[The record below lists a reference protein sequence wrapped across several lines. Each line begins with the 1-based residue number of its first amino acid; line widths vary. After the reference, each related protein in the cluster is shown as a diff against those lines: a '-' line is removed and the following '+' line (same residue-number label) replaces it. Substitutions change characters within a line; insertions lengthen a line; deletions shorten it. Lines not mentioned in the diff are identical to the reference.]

1 MLLNLRRLL
10 IGSPLPSAEAIH
22 ERLGKVQALAV
33 LSSDA
38 LSSVAYGTEEILLTL
53 VLAGTGALSVSL
65 PIGLAI
71 AALMIIVAASYYQT
85 VHAYPSGGGAYTV
98 ARENLGI
105 YAGLV
110 AGAALLN
117 DYLLT
122 VAVSVSAGV
131 AAITAAVPAL
141 YPWRVPMALG
151 AVLFVTLVNLRGI
164 RESGRVFAIPTY
176 LFIGTMYLLII
187 TGLGRLLLGMPPASP
202 IATEAT
208 TQAVQDLTLF
218 LILRAFSSGCSALT
232 GVEAISNGVPIFRP
246 PESHNAGKTLLWMA
260 GILTSMFI
268 GITLLANAY
277 RIVPIE
283 GETVISQ
290 LARAT
295 WGQGFLYYTVQAA
308 TAMILIL
315 AANTSFA
322 DFPRLSMWMAR
333 DRYLPRQLANVGDRL
348 VFNNGILLLGALA
361 AGLIIIFRAS
371 THALIPLYAVGVF
384 TSFTLS
390 QSGMVRRWLRLRTE
404 GWLHSAII
412 NGLGACATFVVLIV
426 VAATKFVHGAWLVL
440 ILIPLLVY
448 GFTRIQRHYV
458 QLSEELSLDRRWPT
472 PARRHTMVVPVSG
485 LHRGVVKAVQYA
497 QTLCGDLHAV
507 TVDIDAAETEALIEY
522 WNRMLPDVPL
532 EVLPSPY
539 RSVTGPLLQYIES
552 LVEQE
557 GDYVTVV
564 MPEFVPNRWWHGL
577 LHNKSAN
584 LLRNALLSDRQ
595 SWRGR
600 FRIITDVP
608 FYVGR

>member
-1 MLLNLRRLL
+1 MRRLL
-10 IGSPLPSAEAIH
+10 IGSPLPSADAIH
-22 ERLGKVQALAV
+22 ERLGKAQALAV

-38 LSSVAYGTEEILLTL
+38 LSSVAYATEEILLVL
-53 VLAGTGALSVSL
+53 VLAGTGALAISL
-65 PIGLAI
+65 PIGIAI
-71 AALMIIVAASYYQT
+71 AVLMIIVAISYYQT
-85 VHAYPSGGGAYTV
+85 VHAYPGGGGAYTV
-98 ARENLGI
+98 ARENLGTFP
-105 YAGLV
+105 GLV

-122 VAVSVSAGV
+122 VAVSISAGV
-131 AAITAAVPAL
+131 AAVTAAFPAL
-141 YPWRVPMALG
+141 YPWRVPLALG
-151 AVLFVTLVNLRGI
+151 AVVFVTLVNLRGV
-164 RESGRVFAIPTY
+164 RESGRVFALPTFF
-176 LFIGTMYLLII
+176 FIGTLYLLIL
-187 TGLGRLLLGMPPASP
+187 TALGRLLFGMAPATP
-202 IATEAT
+202 IAAEAT
-208 TQAVQDLTLF
+208 STAVQDLTIF
-218 LILRAFSSGCSALT
+218 LVLRAFSSGCAALT

-260 GILTSMFI
+260 GILASMFI
-268 GITLLANAY
+268 GITFLATSY
-277 RIVPIE
+277 HIVPME

-295 WGQGFLYYTVQAA
+295 WGQGILFYIVQAA

-322 DFPRLSMWMAR
+322 DFPRLAMWMAR
-333 DRYLPRQLANVGDRL
+333 DRFLPRQLANVGDRL
-348 VFNNGILLLGALA
+348 VYSNGIVLLGVLA
-361 AGLIIIFRAS
+361 AGLIVVFRAS

-390 QSGMVRRWLRLRTE
+390 QTGMVRRWLRLRTE

-412 NGLGACATFVVLIV
+412 NGVGACLTFVVLIV
-426 VAATKFVHGAWLVL
+426 VAVTKFTHGAWLVL
-440 ILIPLLVY
+440 ILIPSLVY
-448 GFTRIQRHYV
+448 GFTRIQNHYV
-458 QLSEELSLDRRWPT
+458 QLGKELSLDRRWPT

-507 TVDIDAAETEALIEY
+507 TVDTDAAETQALVDY

-539 RSVTGPLLQYIES
+539 RSVTGPLIQYIED

-577 LHNKSAN
+577 LHNQSAN
-584 LLRNALLSDRQ
+584 LLRNALLSDRKT
-595 SWRGR
+595 WRGR

-608 FYVGR
+608 FYVGS